1 MHSDL
6 LPIDLDLL
14 SVSDWTCGLLYQSC
28 LDILNCTPSVKTL
41 SDLCPWLPAGL
52 PSWSNSDLSTARQP
66 KQTLK
71 AKRTLNISLVFYTLW
86 HSAMTSFDSSI
97 HFFFFLGLH
106 FHGWH
111 TSRCHYFDLHAL
123 CSFQLL
129 EIFDFPFMLTS
140 PRPSFFVCVFQP
152 SHEIPTH
159 LSCTANYYACSFF
172 CS

>member
-97 HFFFFLGLH
+97 HYFFFFLDCIFTVDIPLDVIISTSMH
-106 FHGWH
+106 FAHFSFWR
-111 TSRCHYFDLHAL
+111 SLIFLL
-123 CSFQLL
+123 CSPLL
-129 EIFDFPFMLTS
+129 DPLFLCVCFSLVMKS
-140 PRPSFFVCVFQP
+140 PL
-152 SHEIPTH
+152 I
-159 LSCTANYYACSFF
+159 
-172 CS
+172 